1 MKDYFKMLK
10 HDDREGYVEVKNNNR
25 EDVDLAWKRRYFV
38 LHEGILSR
46 YKTKEKYLNK
56 CASKDLL
63 LSDVSS
69 FVPSQSWAQNIS
81 RWSGRT

>member
-25 EDVDLAWKRRYFV
+25 EDIDLAWKRRYFV

-56 CASKDLL
+56 FASKDLL
-63 LSDVSS
+63 LSEVSS
-69 FVPSQSWAQNIS
+69 ACA
-81 RWSGRT
+81 